1 MMKPKDPVT
10 VRSHL
15 LLNAVAMSEAA
26 IEGDLDELRFRTH
39 LLLID
44 VQRSGLELNGLED
57 QAETLVCLLGPAGSK
72 PNERYGLALC
82 ELAAQV
88 ERECVALEWDGNPH
102 AF

>member
-1 MMKPKDPVT
+1 MKPKPPST

-26 IEGDLDELRFRTH
+26 IEQDFDELRFRAH

-44 VQRSGLELNGLED
+44 VQRSGIRLTGLED
-57 QAETLVCLLGPAGSK
+57 QVETLVSLLGPLGSK
-72 PNERYGLALC
+72 PNERYGLALY

-88 ERECVALEWDGNPH
+88 ERECVTLEWDGNPH

>member
-1 MMKPKDPVT
+1 MMKPVDPST
-10 VRSHL
+10 ARSHL

-26 IEGDLDELRFRTH
+26 IDEDFDELRFRTH

-44 VQRSGLELNGLED
+44 VQRSGLDLIELED
-57 QAETLVCLLGPAGSK
+57 QAEMLVCLLGPLGSK

-88 ERECVALEWDGNPH
+88 ERECLILEWDGNPR
-102 AF
+102 AS